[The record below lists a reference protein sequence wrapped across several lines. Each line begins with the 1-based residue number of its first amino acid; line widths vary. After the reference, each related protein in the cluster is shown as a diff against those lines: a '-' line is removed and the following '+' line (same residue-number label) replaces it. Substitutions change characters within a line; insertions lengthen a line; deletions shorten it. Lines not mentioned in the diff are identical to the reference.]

1 MNLND
6 LGYSIGGQN
15 KHNRENILVQPQLRL
30 HLANSLQGLKNE
42 IEK

>member
-15 KHNRENILVQPQLRL
+15 KHNRENILVEPQLRCT
-30 HLANSLQGLKNE
+30 LANSFAG